1 MTRKLL
7 KAKLALFFS
16 LGYSLRGW
24 EDTGLI
30 DREIAPYNRLAEYL
44 DSIYFFTYGDEGDLQ
59 YQGTKLKLNIKVLP
73 QKIDLP
79 PLLYSFLLP
88 WIYRD
93 RLQEVDILKTNQ
105 IGGSWAAVLA
115 KWLFGKKLIVR
126 CGYQQSLFLKHHA
139 QTRPFH
145 RRQAIQALALAYSIA
160 EWIAYKSANA
170 IILATEADKQYV
182 VKRYGISAEKI
193 TIIPNYI
200 DTEHF
205 KPMDDVEVEENRICC
220 VARLT
225 PQKNLAMLLEAIR
238 GLNVKLVIFGDG
250 PLRGKLEKQAKC
262 DNLNVSFA
270 GRIPNER
277 VPYELRR
284 SELFVL
290 PSRYEGN
297 PKALLEAMA
306 CGLPVIGTNV
316 PGIREVIKHRWN
328 GYLCESTASSIRA
341 AIQSILANKDLAAEM
356 GQNARR
362 YVMEN
367 YSLESL
373 LKREIALLAR
383 LVS

>member
-1 MTRKLL
+1 M
-7 KAKLALFFS
+7 
-16 LGYSLRGW
+16 
-24 EDTGLI
+24 GLI
-30 DREIAPYNRLAEYL
+30 DREIASYNKLAEQL
-44 DSIYFFTYGDEGDLQ
+44 DSIYFFTYGDERDLR
-59 YQGTKLKLNIKVLP
+59 YQGTRLKPNIKVLP
-73 QKIDLP
+73 QRIDLP

-88 WIYRD
+88 WLYRD

-105 IGGSWAAVLA
+105 MGGSWAAVLA

-126 CGYQQSLFLKHHA
+126 CGYQHSLFLKHHG

-145 RRQAIQALALAYSIA
+145 RRQAIQGLVLAYSIA

-170 IILATEADKQYV
+170 IVLATEADKQYV
-182 VKRYGISAEKI
+182 AKRYGISAEKI
-193 TIIPNYI
+193 IIIPNYI
-200 DTEHF
+200 DTERF
-205 KPMDDVEVEENRICC
+205 KPMDDVGVEGNRICC

-238 GLNVKLVIFGDG
+238 GLNGKSVIFGDG
-250 PLRGKLEKQAKC
+250 PLRGELEKQAKR

-277 VPYELRR
+277 VPHELCR

-290 PSRYEGN
+290 PSLYEGN

-306 CGLPVIGTNV
+306 CGLPVIGTDV
-316 PGIREVIKHRWN
+316 PGIRDVIRHGWN
-328 GYLCESTASSIRA
+328 GCLCEPTASSIRA
-341 AIQSILANKDLAAEM
+341 SIQFILANRDLAAEM

-362 YVMEN
+362 CVMEN

-373 LKREIALLAR
+373 LKREVALLAS
-383 LVS
+383 LVSS